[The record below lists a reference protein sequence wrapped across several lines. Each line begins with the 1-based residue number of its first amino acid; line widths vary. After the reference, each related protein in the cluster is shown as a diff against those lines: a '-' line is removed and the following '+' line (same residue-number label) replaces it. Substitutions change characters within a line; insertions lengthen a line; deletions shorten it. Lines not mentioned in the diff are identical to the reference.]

1 MDPQTTF
8 CPNLD
13 CPARGR
19 IGAGNIRV
27 HSRQERRYRCQV
39 CGRTFTET
47 KGTAV
52 YRLRTALDVVSLVVA
67 LLSHGC
73 PVQAIVFAFGLDER
87 TVVKWFKRAGQQA
100 AQVPAQLVE
109 RPRDLG
115 QVQADEIRVKKQGGV
130 VWLAMALQVSTRLW
144 LGGVVG
150 NTRDGRLIQQLMEQV
165 RACALCRPLLFC
177 TDGLRAYVQAI
188 QRVFREPVPTGQ
200 GGRPHLRPWDGV
212 CLAQVVKQYAQ
223 RRVVGIVPRIVQGS
237 QAQVEALLAGHPINT
252 AYLERLNATFRT
264 RLANLVRRS
273 RALARQTPTRHA
285 AMCLMGTV
293 YNFCTEHQSLRLPG
307 LVNGHKWIP
316 RTPALAAGLTDHCWT
331 IRELLLY
338 RVPPPRWIPP
348 KRRGRP
354 SHATKRLI
362 AQWCT

>member
-1 MDPQTTF
+1 
-8 CPNLD
+8 
-13 CPARGR
+13 
-19 IGAGNIRV
+19 
-27 HSRQERRYRCQV
+27 
-39 CGRTFTET
+39 
-47 KGTAV
+47 
-52 YRLRTALDVVSLVVA
+52 
-67 LLSHGC
+67 
-73 PVQAIVFAFGLDER
+73 
-87 TVVKWFKRAGQQA
+87 VVKWFKRAGQQA
-100 AQVPAQLVE
+100 AQVHAQLVE

-130 VWLAMALQVSTRLW
+130 VWLAMALQASTRLW
-144 LGGVVG
+144 LGGVAG
-150 NTRDGRLIQQLMEQV
+150 NTRDGRLIQQLIEQV
-165 RACALCRPLLFC
+165 RACALCRPLLVC
-177 TDGLRAYVQAI
+177 TDGLRAYVHAV

-200 GGRPHLRPWDGV
+200 GGRPRLRPWDGV

-223 RRVVGIVPRIVQGS
+223 RQVVGVVHRIVQGS
-237 QAQVEALLAGHPINT
+237 QAQVEALLGGHHINT
-252 AYLERLNATFRT
+252 AYIERLNATFRT

-273 RALARQTPTRHA
+273 RALARQTPTLHA
-285 AMCLMGTV
+285 AMYLMGTV

-354 SHATKRLI
+354 SHATQRLI